1 MKETNEINYRN
12 DLRNIGCAKIAT
24 SVSAQKRNKL
34 KVILTIGLIIF
45 LQQFGIAQV
54 INKQQ
59 FLHNVGVL
67 DSIFSQVLNESREIY
82 IQLPDSYNPDKN
94 QKYPVV
100 YILDGEMF
108 LPTVSNVQNYYS
120 GGFTPEMVL
129 IGIANDKNRLRDL
142 TTSTITTNY
151 GMPFNE
157 ENGEAEN
164 FSNFIES
171 ELIPYIENKYP
182 VTNYRTLI
190 GHSYGGLF
198 TIYSLL
204 KHPNLFANYL
214 AIDPSLDW
222 DNQKLSKEAE
232 EILATQK
239 FENKS
244 LFMSLSGQ
252 LNMQDSQ
259 ITIDNVMQ
267 DTTDYTL
274 FSRSNITFSNIVRQ
288 NTENGLFFDWKF
300 YPNDLHGTVPYPSI
314 RDGLI
319 ALFKWYQME
328 NTDKFNS
335 FDTPKKELLGI
346 IKYRKKKLN
355 DHFGYP
361 EPPYPEELLNMLG
374 YMNMDMQQAEKAK
387 MYFELAIEY
396 YPKSSNACGSMAD
409 YYEVQGDFI
418 NAIKYV
424 KKAFELSDS
433 DNYKQR
439 MEGLQVKK

>member
-1 MKETNEINYRN
+1 MKIG
-12 DLRNIGCAKIAT
+12 LRFFLIA
-24 SVSAQKRNKL
+24 
-34 KVILTIGLIIF
+34 GLIIQ
-45 LQQFGIAQV
+45 LPQLTNAQT
-54 INKQQ
+54 ISTNQ
-59 FLHNVGVL
+59 FLSKVGIT
-67 DSIFSQVLNESREIY
+67 DSINSGVLNESREIY
-82 IQLPDSYNPDKN
+82 IQLPVIYNPGKN

-108 LPTVSNVQNYYS
+108 LPTVSDVQNYYS

-129 IGIANDKNRLRDL
+129 IGIANNKNRIRDL
-142 TTSTITTNY
+142 TTSTITTRY

-164 FSNFIES
+164 FHQFIEK
-171 ELIPYIENKYP
+171 ELIPYIEE
-182 VTNYRTLI
+182 NYAVSNFRTLI

-204 KHPNLFANYL
+204 KHPHLFANYL

-222 DNQKLSKEAE
+222 DGQKLLNESQK
-232 EILATQK
+232 ILSSQK
-239 FENKS
+239 YEGKS

-252 LNMQDSQ
+252 LHMQDSK

-288 NTENGLFFDWKF
+288 HTKNGLFFDWKF

-319 ALFKWYQME
+319 ALFNWYQME

-335 FDTPKKELLGI
+335 FDTPKEELFSI
-346 IKYRKKKLN
+346 IKYREKKLK

-361 EPPYPEELLNMLG
+361 EPPYPEKLLNMLG
-374 YMNMDMQQAEKAK
+374 YMNMEIQQAEKAK
-387 MYFELAIEY
+387 MYFEHAIEY
-396 YPKSSNACGSMAD
+396 YPESANAFDSMAD
-409 YYEVQGDFI
+409 YYEAKGDYP

-424 KKAFELSDS
+424 TKAFELSGNDS
-433 DNYKQR
+433 YKNR
-439 MEGLQVKK
+439 IEGLKEKNY